1 MKIETAKRY
10 AAEIARRVMEV
21 NGIILTPRG
30 EREFVKIK
38 RIWVFGSTVKGSLN
52 PNDLD
57 LLIDL
62 KASGNWQEWED
73 VGFDPEYLRRY
84 GRHTTRQSSS
94 EALMWLTKG
103 MRNVS
108 RHCTDKEKVEIDVK
122 VMIYPIFEL
131 QM

>member
-10 AAEIARRVMEV
+10 AAEIARRVTEV
-21 NGIILTPRG
+21 NGVILTPRG
-30 EREFVKIK
+30 EHKFVKIN
-38 RIWVFGSTVKGSLN
+38 RMWVFGSVVKGSLN

-62 KASGNWQEWED
+62 EASGDWQRWED
-73 VGFDPEYLRRY
+73 VGFDPAYLRRY
-84 GRHTTRQSSS
+84 GMRTTRKSSS

-108 RHCTDKEKVEIDVK
+108 RHCTDTEKVEIDVK